1 MPGGYV
7 VSEDIH
13 YSSRAPLI
21 LLSSQNT
28 SFFGRKQY
36 FYSKQYY
43 HMLSELVKVSLD
55 SFSIFDSRLDDSF
68 SVSYF
73 FLHSYHKRSWSDGM
87 GNDSGILPYPH
98 ENIAAKVIHCNFS
111 TVKISYVQ
119 TGLHKKKFRSF
130 YISSKIIFA
139 YIWI

>member
-43 HMLSELVKVSLD
+43 DMLSELVKVSLD

-68 SVSYF
+68 SLSYF

-98 ENIAAKVIHCNFS
+98 ENIAAKVIYCNFS
-111 TVKISYVQ
+111 TVKNC
-119 TGLHKKKFRSF
+119 
-130 YISSKIIFA
+130 
-139 YIWI
+139 